1 MRVDWGTMNDELQR
15 GAERLAK
22 DLRVSAVYG
31 FGSRA
36 RGESGPRSDVDLAVL
51 LTSDEPLSLRE
62 EVRLRAEVV
71 EELRRDHVDLVILN
85 QAPPLLAYEV
95 VAAGC
100 RLFSR
105 DEEASDDFE
114 ARTAMR
120 WLDTEWLRRTQQ
132 RYAREAWAD
141 RSGSEP

>member
-1 MRVDWGTMNDELQR
+1 MDHELQR
-15 GAERLAK
+15 AADRLAK
-22 DLRVSAVYG
+22 DPRVLAVFA

-62 EVRLRAEVV
+62 ELRLRAEVV
-71 EELRRDHVDLVILN
+71 EELRRDDIDLVILN
-85 QAPPLLAYEV
+85 LAPPLLAYEV

-114 ARTAMR
+114 ARAAMR
-120 WLDTEWLRRTQQ
+120 CFDTEWLRRVQQ
-132 RYAREAWAD
+132 QYAREAW
-141 RSGSEP
+141 S